1 MKEELHNLDILDASF
16 PCSVFSIAGDRQ
28 KAWGKEKVFREG
40 QKAQRLDD
48 LAFYSIDLAKE
59 LKPKVVVFENVQGLL
74 QGEAI
79 EYVKEIYKQM
89 DNAGYILQH
98 WLLNAR
104 NMGVPQNRPR
114 VFFLG
119 LRKDLCEPFMVQ
131 KDLFERVPKID
142 MDFNEK
148 EIVLDEFSDLNK
160 GRRIINGKRLE
171 DVWDFDRVPSD
182 KLVHQ
187 NEKPIPLLMQCILKS
202 SDEGDLVFDGCM
214 FGKFRAWDCLDS
226 MEIVYRSV
234 GSLGGGNHFIELDAN
249 EEGEKFLVIHTGS
262 RNLGV
267 RVCNYYQKLAYEYCR
282 KKIAD
287 KSEVIAKLKSEG
299 RENEIQSVI
308 KSLGTKNISKE
319 LSYLEGD
326 LLNDYLNDMRIVQK
340 YAERNRMIIAN
351 RLVNALGVDIDA
363 NSDKY
368 SFTTIHNYIDTD
380 KGILRKGAISAKKDE
395 VVIIPMNMRDGSLI
409 CKGKGN
415 KDWLCSAPHGAGRLM
430 SRTQA
435 KKELSMDSY
444 KNEMN
449 GIYSTSV
456 CEETIDEAP
465 MAYKPTEEI
474 VELIKPTVDVI
485 DVIKPIYNFKAKL

>member
-1 MKEELHNLDILDASF
+1 MEKRIILDEQDMNEFTKIFAKTIEDEAIKQIETLSNSEAYNSCKIRIM
-16 PCSVFSIAGDRQ
+16 PDCHAG
-28 KAWGKEKVFREG
+28 KGCTIGTVIE
-40 QKAQRLDD
+40 LDKRVVPNTVGVD
-48 LAFYSIDLAKE
+48 IGCGM
-59 LKPKVVVFENVQGLL
+59 KVVRLGKVNINLQKFDEAVNTLIPSGFNINEEASAYIHGL
-74 QGEAI
+74 
-79 EYVKEIYKQM
+79 V
-89 DNAGYILQH
+89 
-98 WLLNAR
+98 
-104 NMGVPQNRPR
+104 
-114 VFFLG
+114 
-119 LRKDLCEPFMVQ
+119 
-131 KDLFERVPKID
+131 
-142 MDFNEK
+142 
-148 EIVLDEFSDLNK
+148 
-160 GRRIINGKRLE
+160 
-171 DVWDFDRVPSD
+171 
-182 KLVHQ
+182 
-187 NEKPIPLLMQCILKS
+187 
-202 SDEGDLVFDGCM
+202 DGNM
-214 FGKFRAWDCLDS
+214 FGKFRSWDSINGMD
-226 MEIVYRSV
+226 IVYRSV

-267 RVCNYYQKLAYEYCR
+267 MVCNYYQKLAYQYCH
-282 KKIAD
+282 KKAAD

-299 RENEIQSVI
+299 REKEIQSVI

-340 YAERNRMIIAN
+340 YAEQNRMIIAN

-363 NSDKY
+363 NSDTY

-415 KDWLCSAPHGAGRLM
+415 KEWLCSAPHGAGRLM

-449 GIYSTSV
+449 GIYSSSV

-465 MAYKPTEEI
+465 MAYKSTEEI

>member
-1 MKEELHNLDILDASF
+1 MEKRIILDEQDMNEFTKIFAKTIEDEAIKQIETLSNSEAYNSCKIRIM
-16 PCSVFSIAGDRQ
+16 PDCHAGKGCTIGTVIELDNRVVPNTVGVDIGCGM
-28 KAWGKEKVFREG
+28 KVVRLGKV
-40 QKAQRLDD
+40 D
-48 LAFYSIDLAKE
+48 IDLQKFDEAVNK
-59 LKPKVVVFENVQGLL
+59 LIPSGFNVNE
-74 QGEAI
+74 GEVSA
-79 EYVKEIYKQM
+79 Y
-89 DNAGYILQH
+89 
-98 WLLNAR
+98 
-104 NMGVPQNRPR
+104 
-114 VFFLG
+114 
-119 LRKDLCEPFMVQ
+119 
-131 KDLFERVPKID
+131 
-142 MDFNEK
+142 
-148 EIVLDEFSDLNK
+148 
-160 GRRIINGKRLE
+160 ING
-171 DVWDFDRVPSD
+171 
-182 KLVHQ
+182 LV
-187 NEKPIPLLMQCILKS
+187 
-202 SDEGDLVFDGCM
+202 DGCM

-299 RENEIQSVI
+299 REKEIQSAI
-308 KSLGTKNISKE
+308 KLLGTRDISKE

-326 LLNDYLNDMRIVQK
+326 LLDDYLNDMRIVQK
-340 YAERNRMIIAN
+340 YAEHNRRIIAN
-351 RLVNALGVDIDA
+351 RLVNALGVDIDP
-363 NSDKY
+363 NSDKH

-395 VVIIPMNMRDGSLI
+395 IVIIPMNMRDGSLI

-415 KDWLCSAPHGAGRLM
+415 KEWLCSAPHGAGRLM

-449 GIYSTSV
+449 GIYSSSV

-465 MAYKPTEEI
+465 MAYKSTEEI

-485 DVIKPIYNFKAKL
+485 DVIKPIYNFKAKS

>member
-1 MKEELHNLDILDASF
+1 MEKRIILDEQDMNEFTKIFAKTIEDEAIKQIETLSNSEAYNSCKIRIM
-16 PCSVFSIAGDRQ
+16 PDCHAGKGCTIGTVIELDNRVVPNTVGVDIGCGM
-28 KAWGKEKVFREG
+28 KVVRLGKV
-40 QKAQRLDD
+40 D
-48 LAFYSIDLAKE
+48 IDLQKFDEAVNK
-59 LKPKVVVFENVQGLL
+59 LIPSGFNVNE
-74 QGEAI
+74 GEVSA
-79 EYVKEIYKQM
+79 Y
-89 DNAGYILQH
+89 
-98 WLLNAR
+98 
-104 NMGVPQNRPR
+104 
-114 VFFLG
+114 
-119 LRKDLCEPFMVQ
+119 
-131 KDLFERVPKID
+131 
-142 MDFNEK
+142 
-148 EIVLDEFSDLNK
+148 
-160 GRRIINGKRLE
+160 ING
-171 DVWDFDRVPSD
+171 
-182 KLVHQ
+182 LV
-187 NEKPIPLLMQCILKS
+187 
-202 SDEGDLVFDGCM
+202 DGCM

-340 YAERNRMIIAN
+340 YAEQNRMIIAN

-395 VVIIPMNMRDGSLI
+395 VDYNELNGVTFSTEKIGVTDCNTENVPYVNASSLWHDLKEDKPPLRKWVMFRYSGGGVNPTALHYGAMSDDVWIVTRGDGTQRIEVLYECYDKI
-409 CKGKGN
+409 E
-415 KDWLCSAPHGAGRLM
+415 WLDFD
-430 SRTQA
+430 
-435 KKELSMDSY
+435 EL
-444 KNEMN
+444 K
-449 GIYSTSV
+449 
-456 CEETIDEAP
+456 
-465 MAYKPTEEI
+465 
-474 VELIKPTVDVI
+474 
-485 DVIKPIYNFKAKL
+485 

>member
-1 MKEELHNLDILDASF
+1 M
-16 PCSVFSIAGDRQ
+16 
-28 KAWGKEKVFREG
+28 
-40 QKAQRLDD
+40 
-48 LAFYSIDLAKE
+48 
-59 LKPKVVVFENVQGLL
+59 
-74 QGEAI
+74 
-79 EYVKEIYKQM
+79 
-89 DNAGYILQH
+89 
-98 WLLNAR
+98 
-104 NMGVPQNRPR
+104 
-114 VFFLG
+114 
-119 LRKDLCEPFMVQ
+119 
-131 KDLFERVPKID
+131 
-142 MDFNEK
+142 
-148 EIVLDEFSDLNK
+148 
-160 GRRIINGKRLE
+160 
-171 DVWDFDRVPSD
+171 
-182 KLVHQ
+182 
-187 NEKPIPLLMQCILKS
+187 
-202 SDEGDLVFDGCM
+202 
-214 FGKFRAWDCLDS
+214 
-226 MEIVYRSV
+226 
-234 GSLGGGNHFIELDAN
+234 
-249 EEGEKFLVIHTGS
+249 
-262 RNLGV
+262 
-267 RVCNYYQKLAYEYCR
+267 
-282 KKIAD
+282 
-287 KSEVIAKLKSEG
+287 
-299 RENEIQSVI
+299 
-308 KSLGTKNISKE
+308 
-319 LSYLEGD
+319 
-326 LLNDYLNDMRIVQK
+326 LNDYLNDMRIVQK

-474 VELIKPTVDVI
+474 VELIKPTVNVI

>member
-1 MKEELHNLDILDASF
+1 MPDCHAGKGCTIGTVIELDNRVVPNTVGVDIGCGMNVVRL
-16 PCSVFSIAGDRQ
+16 
-28 KAWGKEKVFREG
+28 GKV
-40 QKAQRLDD
+40 D
-48 LAFYSIDLAKE
+48 IDLQKFDEAVNK
-59 LKPKVVVFENVQGLL
+59 LIPSGFNVNE
-74 QGEAI
+74 GEVSA
-79 EYVKEIYKQM
+79 Y
-89 DNAGYILQH
+89 
-98 WLLNAR
+98 
-104 NMGVPQNRPR
+104 
-114 VFFLG
+114 
-119 LRKDLCEPFMVQ
+119 
-131 KDLFERVPKID
+131 
-142 MDFNEK
+142 
-148 EIVLDEFSDLNK
+148 
-160 GRRIINGKRLE
+160 ING
-171 DVWDFDRVPSD
+171 
-182 KLVHQ
+182 LV
-187 NEKPIPLLMQCILKS
+187 
-202 SDEGDLVFDGCM
+202 DGCM

-267 RVCNYYQKLAYEYCR
+267 RVCNYYQNLAYQYCH
-282 KKIAD
+282 KKAAD

-319 LSYLEGD
+319 LSYLKGD

-340 YAERNRMIIAN
+340 YAEQNRMIIAN